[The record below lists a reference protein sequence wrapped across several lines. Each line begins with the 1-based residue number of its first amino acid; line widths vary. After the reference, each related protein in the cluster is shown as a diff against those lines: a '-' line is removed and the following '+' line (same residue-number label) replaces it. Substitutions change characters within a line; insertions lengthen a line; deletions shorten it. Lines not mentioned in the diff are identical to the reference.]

1 MHIVSD
7 ISSYEVEVE
16 ESEDWDYGVEA
27 LCSDWNN
34 EALAVGEQLE
44 THRAAT
50 VPCNG
55 DGMPATLADR
65 DLDTFLEQMYWHQ
78 E

>member
-7 ISSYEVEVE
+7 ISSYEMEVG

-44 THRAAT
+44 MHRAAT

-65 DLDTFLEQMYWHQ
+65 DLDTFLEQMYWQQ